1 MKKLFPILFLSLF
14 AIVACSDDDDKNVE
28 LNNAVL
34 EFIDTKYKGA
44 KVRSSDYEKNG
55 LLEVEIKHDGIIK
68 DLYFDSQ
75 SNWVYTT
82 WDVRR
87 ADVPAVVKEA
97 LTNAYPD
104 YVIDEVDFVERQQLT
119 YYAVEMDKGKVSMM
133 VYVSPEGVILEAVS
147 GEPGTKPALSDEVRA
162 FIKENYPE
170 ATIVEYDYT
179 ANGLLEVDIRDG
191 NKEKDVYFDKEGNWV
206 QTDWDVPADSLPD
219 AVLRALADNYPEY
232 FLDSAEYVERP
243 GDVVFY
249 EVELEHRNDAEI
261 VVNVTPEG
269 EILK

>member
-1 MKKLFPILFLSLF
+1 M
-14 AIVACSDDDDKNVE
+14 
-28 LNNAVL
+28 
-34 EFIDTKYKGA
+34 
-44 KVRSSDYEKNG
+44 
-55 LLEVEIKHDGIIK
+55 
-68 DLYFDSQ
+68 
-75 SNWVYTT
+75 
-82 WDVRR
+82 
-87 ADVPAVVKEA
+87 
-97 LTNAYPD
+97 
-104 YVIDEVDFVERQQLT
+104 
-119 YYAVEMDKGKVSMM
+119 
-133 VYVSPEGVILEAVS
+133 
-147 GEPGTKPALSDEVRA
+147 RA

-191 NKEKDVYFDKEGNWV
+191 NKEKDVYFDKDGNWI

-232 FLDSAEYVERP
+232 FLDRAEYVERP
-243 GDVVFY
+243 GGVVFY